1 MTLLYVGIFGLLGV
15 FSRYFIGII
24 FKKIFNTSFPYDTFI
39 INILGAFL
47 IGIVYVLGSEK
58 NQISPE
64 LRAGIMIGFLGGFT
78 TFSSYCLD
86 AIKMFENL
94 KYIQGFLY
102 ISLSP
107 IIGTFAAILGILIA
121 RKI

>member
-47 IGIVYVLGSEK
+47 IGIVYVLVYNIFILLFGRNK
-58 NQISPE
+58 NV
-64 LRAGIMIGFLGGFT
+64 
-78 TFSSYCLD
+78 
-86 AIKMFENL
+86 
-94 KYIQGFLY
+94 
-102 ISLSP
+102 
-107 IIGTFAAILGILIA
+107 
-121 RKI
+121 